1 VVFFRAAAANVCCS
15 VHFFLHCYFFF
26 RLELGF
32 FSLFLLIQ
40 LHLLP
45 SSSLTP
51 FSWII
56 TVYSMFLA
64 YSNNLKKNT
73 AQPLGNCKKIFLV
86 SCDWIRLYRM
96 NIVWTILHF
105 NRFHILFFHCVHF
118 ILRPFLFFFTFFL
131 LRFPQVKIVRLLFLK
146 TKKK

>member
-1 VVFFRAAAANVCCS
+1 MWCFSVLLRQMSAALYI
-15 VHFFLHCYFFF
+15 FFLHCYFFF

-56 TVYSMFLA
+56 TVYSMFLV
-64 YSNNLKKNT
+64 YSNNLKKKHRTTFGELQKNIFSKLRLDSFVSDEHRVDYPSF
-73 AQPLGNCKKIFLV
+73 QPFSHLIFSLC
-86 SCDWIRLYRM
+86 S
-96 NIVWTILHF
+96 
-105 NRFHILFFHCVHF
+105 FHIA
-118 ILRPFLFFFTFFL
+118 PFPFFL
-131 LRFPQVKIVRLLFLK
+131 LFFCCVSLK
-146 TKKK
+146 